1 MDREL
6 RNLIAFLKPYNANNP
21 KKAWKKFALKMHP
34 DKHLPENKERAAEFF
49 KMVTNAYQRKLKN
62 METYPVNMTAAA
74 ARNAAARNATGLR
87 GYKTKI
93 NIFGKLPKIHV
104 RQPTARKLNAAT
116 EALLY
121 QFRNKGT

>member
-62 METYPVNMTAAA
+62 METYIN
-74 ARNAAARNATGLR
+74 LI
-87 GYKTKI
+87 KI
-93 NIFGKLPKIHV
+93 
-104 RQPTARKLNAAT
+104 
-116 EALLY
+116 
-121 QFRNKGT
+121 

>member
-74 ARNAAARNATGLR
+74 ARNATGLR